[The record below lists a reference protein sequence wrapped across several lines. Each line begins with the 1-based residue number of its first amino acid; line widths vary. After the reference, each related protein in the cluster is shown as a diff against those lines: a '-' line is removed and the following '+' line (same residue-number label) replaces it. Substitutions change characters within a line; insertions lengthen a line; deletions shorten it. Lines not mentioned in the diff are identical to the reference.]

1 MSFHLLAKPSGAQC
15 NLDCRYCFYLEKQAL
30 YDEPRPRMGPDV
42 QQAYIRQLLQSQP
55 AGEVTVAWQGG
66 EPTLL
71 GLDFYERAVALVER
85 HRRAGQTVTHTLQTN
100 GLLIDDDWAR
110 FLKRHGF
117 LVGLSLDGPRDMH
130 DAYRV
135 ARNGKGSF
143 DQVQRA
149 WETLRRHGVDV
160 NILCSVHAAN
170 GDHGAPV
177 YHFFR
182 DELGATHLQFI
193 PIVEREAGQVVMMP
207 RATGCVPVTHVSE
220 RSVRPV
226 QWGRF
231 LIEVFD
237 EWVQRDIGQV
247 FVQTF
252 DTSLAGHMGIPSL
265 CLFSPSCGR
274 SLALEHNGDLY
285 SCDHFVDPAHR
296 LGNIGEQPLA
306 ELVGS
311 EVQRR
316 FGDQKWTTLP
326 RACRECDVLQAC
338 YGECPKNRFAIT
350 ADGEPGLNYLC
361 EGYRAFFRHVDA
373 PMRDMAALLRS
384 GRFADEFMQARQAS
398 HSRREM
404 AAPLR

>member
-1 MSFHLLAKPSGAQC
+1 MDFHLLAKPSGAQC

-30 YDEPRPRMGPDV
+30 YDEPRPRMGFDV

-71 GLDFYERAVALVER
+71 GLDFYARAVALVER
-85 HRRAGQTVTHTLQTN
+85 HRRADQAVTHTLQTN

-110 FLKRHGF
+110 FLKHHGF
-117 LVGLSLDGPRDMH
+117 LVGLSLDGPREMH

-143 DQVQRA
+143 DPVRRA
-149 WETLRRHGVDV
+149 WETLRGHGVEV

-170 GDHGAPV
+170 GDHGADV
-177 YHFFR
+177 YHFLR

-193 PIVEREAGQVVMMP
+193 PIVERTAAQIVAMP
-207 RATGCVPVTHVSE
+207 RAAARAPLVRVSE
-220 RSVRPV
+220 RSVGPA

-237 EWVQRDIGQV
+237 EWVQRDIGRV
-247 FVQTF
+247 FVQSF
-252 DTSLAGHMGIPSL
+252 DTALAGRLGIPSL
-265 CLFSPSCGR
+265 CLFSPTCGR

-285 SCDHFVDPAHR
+285 SCDHFVDAAHR
-296 LGNIGEQPLA
+296 LGNITEQPLA
-306 ELVGS
+306 ELATG
-311 EVQRR
+311 EAQRR
-316 FGDQKWTTLP
+316 FGDSKWTTLP
-326 RACRECDVLQAC
+326 RACRECDVLTAC
-338 YGECPKNRFAIT
+338 YGECPKNRFAYT

-361 EGYRAFFRHVDA
+361 EGYRAFFRHIDE
-373 PMRDMAALLRS
+373 PMRAMADLLRQ
-384 GRFADEFMQARQAS
+384 GRFADEFHPATSRAPAEAAS
-398 HSRREM
+398 I
-404 AAPLR
+404 